1 MYFQLHCIRQ
11 QGSRYTSAR
20 KLKKV
25 LLLFSKK
32 KKRQTKQKA
41 KASKSFGNPLC
52 KKSKQKQTN
61 KEWFEYH
68 LVSGSRDISQLWST
82 HESVQSVYLI
92 YKNYIFNMDTCF
104 LWELKDSSNFYAHRL
119 SRYTLSVIYLLDLSC
134 CFKPMLPRNVS
145 TEAIRNM

>member
-41 KASKSFGNPLC
+41 KASKSFGNPC
-52 KKSKQKQTN
+52 VQKKQTKTN
-61 KEWFEYH
+61 EQGK
-68 LVSGSRDISQLWST
+68 V
-82 HESVQSVYLI
+82 
-92 YKNYIFNMDTCF
+92 
-104 LWELKDSSNFYAHRL
+104 
-119 SRYTLSVIYLLDLSC
+119 
-134 CFKPMLPRNVS
+134 
-145 TEAIRNM
+145 

>member
-1 MYFQLHCIRQ
+1 MYFQLHCTRQ
-11 QGSRYTSAR
+11 QSTRNKSAQ

-25 LLLFSKK
+25 VTFLFKNN

-68 LVSGSRDISQLWST
+68 LVSGSRDISQL
-82 HESVQSVYLI
+82 
-92 YKNYIFNMDTCF
+92 
-104 LWELKDSSNFYAHRL
+104 
-119 SRYTLSVIYLLDLSC
+119 
-134 CFKPMLPRNVS
+134 
-145 TEAIRNM
+145 